1 MGEQT
6 YGLPRWVAE
15 LGMSNLWGTSSIWE
29 DDVSRVRIRQE
40 NDIDRLKALGNAVVP
55 QFIELVGRLIIKS
68 IIEDNLVFNDQIVK
82 KNE

>member
-29 DDVSRVRIRQE
+29 EDVSRVRIRQE

-68 IIEDNLVFNDQIVK
+68 IIEDNLVFNDKIVK